1 MTISSVIFGKKLLD
15 TFDSNSRNIPENWN
29 DPTPTLNVEIIL
41 IINEDDVEIILN
53 KDDAGTL
60 DRWKYNNKYNRMI
73 GMLERTLERWI
84 DGECW
89 NGRWNEWNDY
99 NK

>member
-1 MTISSVIFGKKLLD
+1 
-15 TFDSNSRNIPENWN
+15 
-29 DPTPTLNVEIIL
+29 
-41 IINEDDVEIILN
+41 VEIILN

-60 DRWKYNNKYNRMI
+60 DRWNDYNKYNNNYNKMI
-73 GMLERTLERWI
+73 GMLERTPERWI

-89 NGRWNEWNDY
+89 SGRWNEWNDY